1 MAIFRYQALDAD
13 QQLQKGQL
21 DANDRAHCAE
31 QLQKKGWLILD
42 IRQQSALQVT
52 ARKPRSVLTPAAL
65 INVTQQLATLTAAGQ
80 PLERALLTLINQTR
94 QPKPRALL
102 MQLHQQIKSGKA
114 FSVAIQESG
123 QFSTLYCSMVHA
135 GEASGALHKTL
146 AQLADYLERAH
157 VLRGQVVNALIYPAF
172 LVFGVVGALTLLL
185 TFVVPQFVPIFRDM
199 GVPIPLITQVIL
211 WLGQQLNHY
220 GLYLLLLTLLIGVV
234 SANALR
240 NKNTR
245 RVFDRRLLTLPLF
258 GPLLQRIEAAKI
270 SRTLG
275 TLLANGVS
283 MLQALRIVEN
293 IGTNSA
299 VTLQLQDAGEKV
311 KGGQTL
317 AASLGE
323 ECLLPSLLVQMIEVG
338 ENAGKLDAMLLKVS
352 DIFDTEAKR
361 GIDRLMAILVPA
373 LTVVMA
379 LMVAVIMLAIMMPLM
394 SLTSNI

>member
-1 MAIFRYQALDAD
+1 MAVFRYKILDGEH
-13 QQLQKGQL
+13 QIQKGQIEAK
-21 DANDRAHCAE
+21 DQAHCAE
-31 QLQKKGWLILD
+31 QLQKKGGLILD
-42 IRQQSALQVT
+42 IRSQNGLRDVAHKS
-52 ARKPRSVLTPAAL
+52 KSVLPPATL
-65 INVTQQLATLTAAGQ
+65 INITQQLATLTAAGQ

-94 QPKPRALL
+94 QPKQRILL
-102 MQLHQQIKSGKA
+102 EQLHQQIKSGKP

-135 GEASGALHKTL
+135 GEASGALHQTL
-146 AQLADYLERAH
+146 GQLADYLERAH
-157 VLRGQVVNALIYPAF
+157 VLRGSGDQCPDLSCF
-172 LVFGVVGALTLLL
+172 LVTGVLGALVLLL
-185 TFVVPQFVPIFRDM
+185 TFVVPQFVPIFHDM
-199 GVPIPLITQVIL
+199 GVPIPLITKAIL
-211 WLGQQLNHY
+211 WLGQQLNQY
-220 GLYLLLLTLLIGVV
+220 GLYLLLLMLLLGFI

-240 NKNTR
+240 NKENR
-245 RVFDRRLLTLPLF
+245 RKFDRRLLKLPLF

-270 SRTLG
+270 TRTLG

-299 VTLQLQDAGEKV
+299 VTRQLEEAGEKV

-317 AASLGE
+317 AASLE
-323 ECLLPSLLVQMIEVG
+323 DNCLLPNLMVQMIEVG
-338 ENAGKLDAMLLKVS
+338 ENAGKLDGMLLKVS
-352 DIFDTEAKR
+352 NIFDTEARR

-394 SLTSNI
+394 SLTSNL